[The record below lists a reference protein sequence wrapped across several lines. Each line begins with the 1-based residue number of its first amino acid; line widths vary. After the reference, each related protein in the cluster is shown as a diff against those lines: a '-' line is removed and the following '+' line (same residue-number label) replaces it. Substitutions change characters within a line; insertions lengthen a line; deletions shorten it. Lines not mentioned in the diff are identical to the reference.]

1 MERPL
6 ISVIIP
12 TLNEEDNIER
22 CIRSV
27 GTEETGCEIILAD
40 GGSTDR
46 TLKRAGAC
54 EGVRIVKTGRGRGL
68 QMNRGAAAAGGDVLL
83 FLHAD
88 TRLEEGWRGAMLS
101 LLDDRSVA
109 GGAFTFKV
117 DSDERKYRLIEFW
130 VRLRCSFF
138 KLPYGDQ
145 GIFVRR
151 DIFESLGGYREI
163 PLMEDVDLIGRIRK
177 RGRIAILGKHAFT
190 HQRRWEREGWV
201 RVSLQNQLIMLLYR
215 LGRDPDTLAKIYYRG
230 R

>member
-1 MERPL
+1 M

-12 TLNEEDNIER
+12 TLNEEDNIGR
-22 CIRSV
+22 CIQTLRS
-27 GTEETGCEIILAD
+27 EDPCCEVILAD

-46 TLKRAGAC
+46 TVEIAGAY

-68 QMNRGAAAAGGDVLL
+68 QMNKGAAAAGGEVLL

-88 TRLEEGWRGAMLS
+88 TRLEEGWTRAIVS

-109 GGAFTFKV
+109 GGAFSFQV
-117 DSDERKYRLIEFW
+117 DSLDRHYRLIELW
-130 VRLRCSFF
+130 VSVRCRIF

-151 DIFESLGGYREI
+151 DIFDGLGGYREI
-163 PLMEDVDLIGRIRK
+163 PLMEDVDIIARMKRAGRIV
-177 RGRIAILGKHAFT
+177 ILDTKAFT
-190 HQRRWEREGWV
+190 HHRRWAREGWV
-201 RVSLQNQLIMLLYR
+201 RASLMNQMIMVMYR
-215 LGRDPDTLAKIYYRG
+215 LGLDPDRLAKIYYRE

>member
-1 MERPL
+1 M

-12 TLNEEDNIER
+12 TLNEEDNIGR
-22 CIRSV
+22 CIRAIRS
-27 GTEETGCEIILAD
+27 EDHCCEVILAD

-46 TLKRAGAC
+46 TVEIAGTY

-68 QMNRGAAAAGGDVLL
+68 QMNKGAAAAGGEVLL

-88 TRLEEGWRGAMLS
+88 TRLEEGWTRAIVS

-109 GGAFTFKV
+109 GGAFSFRV
-117 DSDERKYRLIEFW
+117 DNPERHYRLIELW
-130 VRLRCSFF
+130 VGLRCGIF

-151 DIFESLGGYREI
+151 DIFDGLGGYREI
-163 PLMEDVDLIGRIRK
+163 PLMEDVDIIARMKRAGRIV
-177 RGRIAILGKHAFT
+177 ILDTRAFT
-190 HQRRWEREGWV
+190 HHRRWAREGWV
-201 RVSLQNQLIMLLYR
+201 RASLMNQMIMVMYR
-215 LGRDPDTLAKIYYRG
+215 LGLDPDRLAKIYYRE